1 MEPMIRCNTCDQTD
15 LHTLDKSKFE
25 ECYLLMWCVHVFYKF
40 GTFFTSNKN
49 IENVTIFRDSRTA
62 ESRKIR
68 YTGMIAIAQTF
79 CQQHLVLMV
88 HTCR

>member
-1 MEPMIRCNTCDQTD
+1 MVAVPASIVKAWRTIICMEPMIRCNTCDQTD
-15 LHTLDKSKFE
+15 LHTQDKSKLE
-25 ECYLLMWCVHVFYKF
+25 ECYLLMWCVFYKS

-68 YTGMIAIAQTF
+68 
-79 CQQHLVLMV
+79 
-88 HTCR
+88 